1 MKTQDS
7 PKIKLIR
14 AVAYLLFALGLALS
28 VKHIFEL
35 FHNTLHASIITA
47 AAVPL
52 FIDGFQLVGRIIR
65 GHEFSIKT
73 RRTGAVLQGF
83 GAIVSLAANIVAG
96 PTVGEKIA
104 GAIFVI
110 GYITI
115 EAVAERIRP
124 ASDDTKAADAAKR
137 AAARQAAAAT
147 RAANKAAKDAA
158 DAERKE
164 RDRARRER
172 AAMARENALV
182 EATVA
187 AEIAAEIAALN
198 QKYAAECAPISPAPV
213 QATAD
218 DFRNPAAYL

>member
-65 GHEFSIKT
+65 GHEFSKKT
-73 RRTGAVLQGF
+73 RNTGAWLQGF

-115 EAVAERIRP
+115 EAVADRIRP
-124 ASDDTKAADAAKR
+124 ASDDTKEADAAKR
-137 AAARQAAAAT
+137 AATRKAAAAK
-147 RAANKAAKDAA
+147 RAADKAAKELAA
-158 DAERKE
+158 EQRRE
-164 RDRARRER
+164 RDRERRER
-172 AAMARENALV
+172 AAMARENALA
-182 EATVA
+182 EAA
-187 AEIAAEIAALN
+187 ATAEIAALN
-198 QKYAAECAPISPAPV
+198 RKYAAECAPISPAPV